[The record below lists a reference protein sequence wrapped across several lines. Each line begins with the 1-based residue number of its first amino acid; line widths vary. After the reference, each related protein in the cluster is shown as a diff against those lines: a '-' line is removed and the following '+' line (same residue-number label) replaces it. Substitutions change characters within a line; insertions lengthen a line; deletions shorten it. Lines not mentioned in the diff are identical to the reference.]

1 MAPTLNSKLTFV
13 KELIEILDNSYKN
26 FKRRKLHKWIFC
38 KASTTLIA
46 KQNKD
51 FK

>member
-1 MAPTLNSKLTFV
+1 MAPTLNSQLTFV

-26 FKRRKLHKWIFC
+26 FKRKLHYPFW
-38 KASTTLIA
+38 KAITTLIA
-46 KQNKD
+46 KLNKD